1 MSGGHPVSADRS
13 GTETAAKR
21 IPNVRLKV
29 ATEQHCFH
37 EDAEFYKKP
46 ENLEKG
52 LRFFENLC
60 YLANC
65 IVC

>member
-13 GTETAAKR
+13 GTETVAKR

-37 EDAEFYKKP
+37 EDAEVAATRKTGGSGR
-46 ENLEKG
+46 G
-52 LRFFENLC
+52 L
-60 YLANC
+60 
-65 IVC
+65 